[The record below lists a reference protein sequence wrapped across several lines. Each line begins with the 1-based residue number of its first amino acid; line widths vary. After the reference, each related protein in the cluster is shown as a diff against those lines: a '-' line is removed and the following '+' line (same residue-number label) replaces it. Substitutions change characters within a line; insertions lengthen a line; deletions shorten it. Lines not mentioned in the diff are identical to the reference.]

1 MNNIDA
7 ISYLVILIPHIII
20 FNIATITYLLRYC
33 QEIKTIIFVISG
45 CTWFLI
51 AGYNKGHKV
60 LSHGLYL

>member
-33 QEIKTIIFVISG
+33 QEIKTIIF
-45 CTWFLI
+45 
-51 AGYNKGHKV
+51 YYQYKKNKNR
-60 LSHGLYL
+60 